1 MKNIAIFYAS
11 NTGNTK
17 EIAKQIS
24 KSLDGIKEY
33 DLKVTGCEYMQDYEN
48 IILGVSTWDEGKMQD
63 DWEKVW
69 SEFLNIDF
77 KNKKVAIFG
86 LGNQKR
92 YKNNFLDAMGKIYL
106 QLIKAN
112 AQVIG
117 FTSTLGYEFENS
129 EAVIKNSFVGLAIDI
144 ENDEKYLE
152 KIENWT
158 KVLKNEFK

>member
-69 SEFLNIDF
+69 NEFLNIDF

>member
-11 NTGNTK
+11 TLGNTK
-17 EIAKQIS
+17 KIATHIS

-48 IILGVSTWDEGKMQD
+48 IILGVSTWEDGKLQD

-69 SEFLNIDF
+69 NEFSKIDF
-77 KNKKVAIFG
+77 KGKKVAIFG
-86 LGNQKR
+86 LGDQKK
-92 YKNNFLDAMGKIYL
+92 YKNNFLDAMGRLYT

-112 AQVIG
+112 AEVIG
-117 FTSTLGYEFENS
+117 FTSTLGYEFKNS

-144 ENDEKYLE
+144 ENDKEYLK
-152 KIENWT
+152 KIETWVET
-158 KVLKNEFK
+158 LKKEFK

>member
-1 MKNIAIFYAS
+1 MRNIAIFYAS
-11 NTGNTK
+11 STGNTK
-17 EIAKQIS
+17 EVAKQIS

-48 IILGVSTWDEGKMQD
+48 IILGISTWEAGKMQE

-69 SEFLNIDF
+69 EEFSHIDF

-86 LGNQKR
+86 LGNQKK
-92 YKNNFLDAMGKIYL
+92 YKNNFLDAMGKIYF
-106 QLIKAN
+106 QLVKAN

-117 FTSTLGYEFENS
+117 FTPTRGYEFEKS
-129 EAVIKNSFVGLAIDI
+129 EAVIENCFVGLAVDI
-144 ENDEKYLE
+144 ENDDNYLE
-152 KIENWT
+152 KIEDWA

>member
-48 IILGVSTWDEGKMQD
+48 IILGVSTWEEGRMQD

-69 SEFLNIDF
+69 NQFSKINF

-86 LGNQKR
+86 LGNQKK

-117 FTSTLGYEFENS
+117 FTSTLGYEFEKS
-129 EAVIKNSFVGLAIDI
+129 EAVIKNSFVGLALDI
-144 ENDEKYLE
+144 ENDENYSE
-152 KIENWT
+152 KIEDWT

>member
-48 IILGVSTWDEGKMQD
+48 IILGVSTWEEGRMQD

-69 SEFLNIDF
+69 NQFSKINF

-86 LGNQKR
+86 LGNQKK

-117 FTSTLGYEFENS
+117 FTSTLGYEFEKS
-129 EAVIKNSFVGLAIDI
+129 EAVIKNSFVGLALDI
-144 ENDEKYLE
+144 ENDENYSE
-152 KIENWT
+152 KIEDWT
-158 KVLKNEFK
+158 KILKNEFK

>member
-48 IILGVSTWDEGKMQD
+48 IILGVSTWEEGRMQD

-69 SEFLNIDF
+69 NQFSKINF

-86 LGNQKR
+86 LGNQKK

-117 FTSTLGYEFENS
+117 FTSTLGYEFEKS
-129 EAVIKNSFVGLAIDI
+129 DAVIKNSFVGLALDI
-144 ENDEKYLE
+144 ENDENYSE
-152 KIENWT
+152 KIEDWT

>member
-33 DLKVTGCEYMQDYEN
+33 NLKVTGCEYMQDYEN
-48 IILGVSTWDEGKMQD
+48 IILGVSTWEEGRMQD

-69 SEFLNIDF
+69 NQFSKINF

-86 LGNQKR
+86 LGNQKK

-117 FTSTLGYEFENS
+117 FTSTLGYEFEKS
-129 EAVIKNSFVGLAIDI
+129 EAVIKNSFVGLALDI
-144 ENDEKYLE
+144 ENDENYSE
-152 KIENWT
+152 KIEDWT

>member
-48 IILGVSTWDEGKMQD
+48 IILGVSTWEEGRMQD

-69 SEFLNIDF
+69 NQFSKINF

-86 LGNQKR
+86 LGDQKK
-92 YKNNFLDAMGKIYL
+92 YKNNFLDAMGKLYQ

-117 FTSTLGYEFENS
+117 FTSTLGYEFDKS
-129 EAVIKNSFVGLAIDI
+129 EAVIKNSFVGLALDI
-144 ENDEKYLE
+144 ENDENYSE
-152 KIENWT
+152 KIEDWT
-158 KVLKNEFK
+158 KILKNEFK